1 MMLVLL
7 MQSLHEAMPH
17 FAERDEKSG
26 AFKQQDAHECWS
38 TVLSNLGAVLKFSKP
53 QEDEVCA

>member
-1 MMLVLL
+1 MLVLL